1 MTKPTSI
8 ERDPLYVVAPPIVTD
23 KTKRFGH
30 IIVWGTFTL
39 MFLLAIIQFLNT
51 NEHITFGFKTWRPVL
66 YAYILWACAIGYS
79 SCLLYTSP
87 SPRDKRQSRMPSSA

>member
-1 MTKPTSI
+1 MPKPTSI
-8 ERDPLYVVAPPIVTD
+8 ERDPLYVVAPPIVTN

-51 NEHITFGFKTWRPVL
+51 NEYIRKTKKEIVVNKFVKIRCF
-66 YAYILWACAIGYS
+66 I
-79 SCLLYTSP
+79 
-87 SPRDKRQSRMPSSA
+87 

>member
-1 MTKPTSI
+1 MSKPAPI
-8 ERDPLYVVAPPIVTD
+8 ERDPLYVVAPPIVTE

-51 NEHITFGFKTWRPVL
+51 NEYITFGFLKYWRR
-66 YAYILWACAIGYS
+66 S
-79 SCLLYTSP
+79 SSDCPDWLRHHREFMKFSP
-87 SPRDKRQSRMPSSA
+87 AWS